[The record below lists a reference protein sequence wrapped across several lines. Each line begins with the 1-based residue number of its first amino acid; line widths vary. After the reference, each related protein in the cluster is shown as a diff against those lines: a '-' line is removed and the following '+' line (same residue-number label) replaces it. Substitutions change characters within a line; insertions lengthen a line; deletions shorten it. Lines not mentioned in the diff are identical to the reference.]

1 MEAIV
6 NKDTCISCGACVGV
20 CPEIYSFDDDGKAEA
35 IDGDVPSDLEA
46 GAVDGRDQ
54 CTVDAIDIKE

>member
-6 NKDTCISCGACVGV
+6 NKDTCISCGACIGV
-20 CPEIYSFDDDGKAEA
+20 CPDVYSFDDDGKAEA

-54 CTVDAIDIKE
+54 CPVDAIDIKE